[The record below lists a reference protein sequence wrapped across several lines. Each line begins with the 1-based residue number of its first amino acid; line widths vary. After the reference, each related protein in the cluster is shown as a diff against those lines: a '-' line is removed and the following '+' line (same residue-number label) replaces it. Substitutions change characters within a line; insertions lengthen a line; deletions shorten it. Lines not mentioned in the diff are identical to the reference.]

1 MKLAV
6 SQPLPLQGARN
17 TRDLGGYPAGN
28 GRTTCSHV
36 FLRGIPL
43 RNWPLPMYRRCWPT
57 G

>member
-17 TRDLGGYPAGN
+17 TRDLGGYPTGN

-43 RNWPLPMYRRCWPT
+43 RS
-57 G
+57 